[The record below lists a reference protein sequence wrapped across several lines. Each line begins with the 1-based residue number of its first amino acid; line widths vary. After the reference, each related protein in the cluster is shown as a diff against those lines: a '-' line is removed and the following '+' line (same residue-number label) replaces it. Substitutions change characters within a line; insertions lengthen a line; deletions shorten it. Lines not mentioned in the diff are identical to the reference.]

1 MVAASKCDQNQFPPD
16 DKTGALPT
24 HFPSSSS
31 FTSQVARL
39 FLESKRPSSPLPM
52 IVATVGFAAPFVK
65 MGTLGYRSARSRH
78 IHRATQNE
86 PEQSPADL
94 IGRLR
99 ASKLAGGVDLPV
111 RIWLEF
117 ADEADKEPPDPASAV
132 AGVLVAAG
140 IEDECSP
147 NLAAGIFDCKLVELL
162 VEVCNG
168 LVARSVRNGVT
179 SNEPL

>member
-1 MVAASKCDQNQFPPD
+1 M
-16 DKTGALPT
+16 
-24 HFPSSSS
+24 
-31 FTSQVARL
+31 
-39 FLESKRPSSPLPM
+39 
-52 IVATVGFAAPFVK
+52 
-65 MGTLGYRSARSRH
+65 
-78 IHRATQNE
+78 
-86 PEQSPADL
+86 
-94 IGRLR
+94 R

>member
-1 MVAASKCDQNQFPPD
+1 
-16 DKTGALPT
+16 
-24 HFPSSSS
+24 
-31 FTSQVARL
+31 
-39 FLESKRPSSPLPM
+39 
-52 IVATVGFAAPFVK
+52 
-65 MGTLGYRSARSRH
+65 MGTLRYKSARSRH
-78 IHRATQNE
+78 VHRATQNE

-99 ASKLAGGVDLPV
+99 ASKLAGGVDLSV

-117 ADEADKEPPDPASAV
+117 ADETDKDPPDPTSAV

-147 NLAAGIFDCKLVELL
+147 DPAAGIFDCKLVELL

-168 LVARSVRNGVT
+168 LVARSARNGVMN
-179 SNEPL
+179 NELL